1 MPKAKR
7 EIALWLFLDKLRT
20 YLRSTR
26 EYQRALSLA
35 VRWTCDHFN
44 ADQAAVAVLAA
55 DGSTAEI
62 IFGSPRRATWDLDCM
77 ATFLHQQ
84 RANIPANVIMAP
96 MDRRTR
102 LWSALALRR
111 EHPFQHPED
120 HHALRR
126 VAKVISES
134 IDVLDWRRAAE
145 VRSQIDRK
153 ILEQLRP
160 QDLFY
165 QILHGLRSLTQYDHS
180 SALLISDQSQNELEL
195 VAEQV
200 AWRKGKSQRIG
211 MKLPLNDEL
220 RALLQKN
227 TLCGFDRHGDEWRG
241 WLAKEF
247 SRIAALLDYNRGAE
261 TPSGDVRE
269 SAMLCA
275 PLVTRDGV
283 LGVIKVAGRYPGL
296 FGEYE
301 ASLVQRFVPVAAI
314 AIQNSQR
321 NVTLQ
326 TKMVE
331 AERKHILANLVR
343 GVSHDV
349 NNALGNVLPLIQQ
362 MQADVNSGRVQ
373 VITFSE
379 DLEQIEKSIQVCR
392 RIFGGML
399 AMAHDADQASP
410 HGNVRRA
417 LDSTL
422 AILRDR
428 LDRQGICLEMQLAEI
443 LPNIQVGQADL
454 EQLLLNLA
462 SNAGDSMP
470 KGGTLSIGIENL
482 GAQVAIVIR
491 DTGMGIPPENMARI
505 QEPFFTTKH
514 NGHGLGLSICRSI
527 ISNVHGEVEFKS
539 TPEVGTQVKL
549 WLPVIPDRSEG

>member
-1 MPKAKR
+1 MRKATR

-35 VRWTCDHFN
+35 IRWSCDYFK
-44 ADQAAVAVLAA
+44 AEEAAFAVLAA

-62 IFGSPRRATWDLDCM
+62 IFGSPRGATWDLDCM
-77 ATFLHQQ
+77 ATFLRQQ
-84 RANIPANVIMAP
+84 RADIPANVIMAP
-96 MDRRTR
+96 IDRRAR
-102 LWSALALRR
+102 LWSVLALRR
-111 EHPFQHPED
+111 AQAFQHPED

-126 VAKVISES
+126 IAKVISES
-134 IDVLDWRRAAE
+134 IDLLDWRRAAE

-180 SALLISDQSQNELEL
+180 SALLISDQSQNELEV

-220 RALLQKN
+220 RGLLQKN

-241 WLAKEF
+241 WLGKEF
-247 SRIAALLDYNRGAE
+247 SRIAELLDYNRGAGA
-261 TPSGDVRE
+261 PSGDVRE

-283 LGVIKVAGRYPGL
+283 LGVIKVVARYPGL

-314 AIQNSQR
+314 AIQNSQS
-321 NVTLQ
+321 NVTLEA
-326 TKMVE
+326 KMVE
-331 AERKHILANLVR
+331 AERKHLLATLVR

-349 NNALGNVLPLIQQ
+349 NNALGSVLPLVQQ
-362 MQADVNSGRVQ
+362 MVADVHSGRIEA
-373 VITFSE
+373 ITFSE
-379 DLEQIEKSIQVCR
+379 DLEQVEKSMQTCR

-399 AMAHDADQASP
+399 AMAKDADQASP

-422 AILRDR
+422 AILKDR
-428 LDRQGICLEMQLAEI
+428 LDRQGICLEIQLLEV

-462 SNAGDSMP
+462 TNAGDSMP
-470 KGGTLSIGIENL
+470 QGGTLSITVENL
-482 GAQVAIVIR
+482 GTKLAIVIR
-491 DTGMGIPPENMARI
+491 DTGVGIPPENMPRI
-505 QEPFFTTKH
+505 HEAFFTTKH
-514 NGHGLGLSICRSI
+514 NGSGLGLSICRSI
-527 ISNVHGEVEFKS
+527 ISNVHGEMKISS
-539 TPEVGTQVKL
+539 TPEVGTQVRL
-549 WLPVIPDRSEG
+549 VLPIILDRAEC